1 MSVLTLTRR
10 RGGDP
15 RHLLDPGLHVVCVN
29 LLGCRLGSVGG
40 PASSLTSLMAP
51 LAVITYTPSPPQTVT
66 HAEKVGREDTSFHLV
81 EQKQS
86 KTKSKIKT
94 AIFIR

>member
-15 RHLLDPGLHVVCVN
+15 GTCWTLCVN
-29 LLGCRLGSVGG
+29 LLGRRPGSVGG

-51 LAVITYTPSPPQTVT
+51 LAVITYTPSSPQTVT